1 MHKPDLRTFPFL
13 EKSKK
18 EKPQLHTAQLL
29 SPQEVEM
36 AFKDDTE
43 ENRAQLR
50 DHWLLTGA
58 VHQEM
63 YGALRTDEGREAGV
77 GLATLSTP
85 SGAAY
90 AILCTQ
96 LHSRQHRHVLPL
108 YEPRVAQFIESATRE
123 PFQMYIEGSGD
134 DGTRMLYTCPLP
146 GQYFLPIR
154 TLCKTID
161 MAKRPDFI
169 DELPALIERVT
180 RLTVVKSLKSSPL
193 TEVDVSIFLPQ
204 QSAASGI
211 FEVDGH
217 HVPGNYCH

>member
-1 MHKPDLRTFPFL
+1 
-13 EKSKK
+13 
-18 EKPQLHTAQLL
+18 
-29 SPQEVEM
+29 
-36 AFKDDTE
+36 
-43 ENRAQLR
+43 
-50 DHWLLTGA
+50 
-58 VHQEM
+58 
-63 YGALRTDEGREAGV
+63 
-77 GLATLSTP
+77 
-85 SGAAY
+85 
-90 AILCTQ
+90 
-96 LHSRQHRHVLPL
+96 
-108 YEPRVAQFIESATRE
+108 VAQFIESATRE

-204 QSAASGI
+204 QSAASGF

-217 HVPGNYCH
+217 NVPCVYCH

>member
-1 MHKPDLRTFPFL
+1 MHTTDLRTFPYL

-58 VHQEM
+58 VHKEM
-63 YGALRTDEGREAGV
+63 YGALRTDAGREAGV

-85 SGAAY
+85 SGATY

-108 YEPRVAQFIESATRE
+108 YEPKVAQFIESATRE
-123 PFQMYIEGSGD
+123 PFRMYIEGSGD

-154 TLCKTID
+154 RLCKSID
-161 MAKRPDFI
+161 MTKRLDFI
-169 DELPALIERVT
+169 EELPALIERVT
-180 RLTVVKSLKSSPL
+180 MLTVVKSLKSSSL
-193 TEVDVSIFLPQ
+193 TEVDVSIVLPQ
-204 QSAASGI
+204 QSATGS
-211 FEVDGH
+211 FSEVVGH
-217 HVPGNYCH
+217 KAPGNYCH